1 MNRLF
6 VAIELDAD
14 LVQALAAIQYGLP
27 GVRWTPPEQMH
38 LTLRFVPEASDAELD
53 ELAERLAEIEFAPF
67 ELRTGGLGL
76 FLRSQVAETLWYGV
90 ESSPELLE
98 LQRRVE
104 AIARESG
111 LAAEKRR
118 FEPHITVA
126 RLKDAAPAR
135 LTEYLKLHENLPER
149 RINVSEFGLYSSV
162 LRPDGA
168 THRLLAAYPATTV
181 AGNS

>member
-6 VAIELDAD
+6 VAIDLDANLAD
-14 LVQALAAIQYGLP
+14 ALTSIQYGLP
-27 GVRWTPPEQMH
+27 GVRWTPPEQLH
-38 LTLRFVPEASDAELD
+38 LTLRFIPEASDAELD
-53 ELAERLAEIEFAPF
+53 ELAERLAEIDFAPF

-76 FLRSQVAETLWYGV
+76 FLRRQVAEILWYGV

-104 AIARESG
+104 TTAREIG
-111 LAAEKRR
+111 LAGEKRR
-118 FEPHITVA
+118 FEPHVTLA
-126 RLKDAAPAR
+126 RMKDAAPAR
-135 LTEYLKLHENLPER
+135 LAEYLKLHENLPAYDLR
-149 RINVSEFGLYSSV
+149 VDEFGLYSSV

-168 THRLLAAYPATTV
+168 VHRLLAAYPATTV